1 MYLFQLASFLRIRGR
16 KRSRGRS
23 LPLDQEAMKDSHFF
37 KHKFFNPVL
46 SGISNRRKGRRSI
59 MRASGRED
67 ITEERVVLLCNIDM
81 PTISYF
87 PPCYVDQRGGI
98 IGRIDRWFSAKLIS
112 FPRSI
117 EWIENIFA
125 VFILIRMEQRIGK
138 SLWQEFSIH
147 ILSLD
152 ISIKKEKLHYRF
164 DSQRNKDSLRSFDYL
179 KRLSPSKL
187 IQRNCSSLQRLS
199 RLPCKLAG

>member
-16 KRSRGRS
+16 KSREGEVFPSIRKRWKTRIFS
-23 LPLDQEAMKDSHFF
+23 NINFSTLF
-37 KHKFFNPVL
+37 L

-98 IGRIDRWFSAKLIS
+98 IGRIDRWFSAKLIDF
-112 FPRSI
+112 FPAIYRVNWKYLCGFYSYSYGAKD
-117 EWIENIFA
+117 W
-125 VFILIRMEQRIGK
+125 QK
-138 SLWQEFSIH
+138 SLTRIFHSYFIARYFDQKRKIA
-147 ILSLD
+147 LSFRFA
-152 ISIKKEKLHYRF
+152 KE
-164 DSQRNKDSLRSFDYL
+164 
-179 KRLSPSKL
+179 
-187 IQRNCSSLQRLS
+187 
-199 RLPCKLAG
+199 

>member
-1 MYLFQLASFLRIRGR
+1 MAGKDREGEVFPSIR
-16 KRSRGRS
+16 KRWKTRIFSNINFS
-23 LPLDQEAMKDSHFF
+23 TLF
-37 KHKFFNPVL
+37 L

-179 KRLSPSKL
+179 KRLSLSKL